1 MQRYR
6 PEIAIPVSGKPWAIM
21 AEDSDEGEYYAKDE
35 VDRIVKDLR
44 GGLELAAEWLETWGS
59 AEPYLGKI
67 EAILAKTSES
77 ADQPSCDAASK

>member
-6 PEIAIPVSGKPWAIM
+6 PDIWWPGTNEKGFPEPEPRM

-44 GGLELAAEWLETWGS
+44 GGLKIAAEWLETWGS

-77 ADQPSCDAASK
+77 ADQSE